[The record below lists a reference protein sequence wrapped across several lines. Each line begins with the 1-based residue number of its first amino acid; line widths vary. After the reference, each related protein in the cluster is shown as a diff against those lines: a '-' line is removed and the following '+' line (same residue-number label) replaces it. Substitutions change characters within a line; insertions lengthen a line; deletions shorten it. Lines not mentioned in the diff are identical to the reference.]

1 MKQGGAPCVSFSALF
16 YRDSEVVLV
25 ALVKRPTRLTM
36 LEELMQWEGS
46 HSDY

>member
-1 MKQGGAPCVSFSALF
+1 MPHASVLSALF

-25 ALVKRPTRLTM
+25 ALVKRPTTINYA
-36 LEELMQWEGS
+36 EELMQWEGS

>member
-1 MKQGGAPCVSFSALF
+1 MRQF
-16 YRDSEVVLV
+16 YRHYFIATAPLCWLHWLSV
-25 ALVKRPTRLTM
+25 PQRLAM